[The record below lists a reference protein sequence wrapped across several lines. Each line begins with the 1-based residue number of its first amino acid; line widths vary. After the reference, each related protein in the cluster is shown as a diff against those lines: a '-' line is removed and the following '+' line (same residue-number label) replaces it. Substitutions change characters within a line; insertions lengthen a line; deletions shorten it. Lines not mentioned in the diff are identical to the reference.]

1 MEGEMLKSPE
11 ARADAEGRVL
21 GPGEEPLPCC
31 VLRTVEREGREVTVC
46 VATCCDSDADGLK
59 PGGLKK

>member
-1 MEGEMLKSPE
+1 MTEGETVKTQE

-21 GPGEEPLPCC
+21 EPGQEPLPCC

-46 VATCCDSDADGLK
+46 VATCCDATQAA
-59 PGGLKK
+59 

>member
-1 MEGEMLKSPE
+1 MDGETLEKRE
-11 ARADAEGRVL
+11 ARPEVEGRVL

-46 VATCCDSDADGLK
+46 VATCCDATR
-59 PGGLKK
+59 PEA